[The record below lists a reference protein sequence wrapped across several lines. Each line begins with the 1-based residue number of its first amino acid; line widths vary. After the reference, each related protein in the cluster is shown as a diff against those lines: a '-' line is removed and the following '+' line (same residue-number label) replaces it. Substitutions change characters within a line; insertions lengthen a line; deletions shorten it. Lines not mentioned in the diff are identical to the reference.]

1 MACWLGS
8 AVEPA
13 WGEMLSARGG
23 LALGE
28 EVFLREG
35 LTVGEPAEEI
45 LELGAEPNCLGAAP
59 KARSGGGGIAI
70 TPLAGRPECP
80 GTRRAAPTNATSPS
94 TIAAYASLGRGNI
107 GLPKRALLTLR
118 PIIGI
123 TRPASCSTPSSPS
136 AAAVRLG
143 TYPNSLRTATT
154 ASPTAEVLHGL
165 SLDAEITD
173 PRNTAGAIGH
183 SSRTRPAW
191 MPPAQSHLP
200 R

>member
-1 MACWLGS
+1 MACWLGA

-13 WGEMLSARGG
+13 WRELLPAGEG

-35 LTVGEPAEEI
+35 LTVGEPVEEI
-45 LELGAEPNCLGAAP
+45 LELGAEPNCFGAAP
-59 KARSGGGGIAI
+59 KARSGGGGIVI
-70 TPLAGRPECP
+70 TPPAERPECP
-80 GTRRAAPTNATSPS
+80 GIRTTAPTNATSPS
-94 TIAAYASLGRGNI
+94 TIAAYASLDRGNI
-107 GLPKRALLTLR
+107 GLPKRALLILR
-118 PIIGI
+118 PIVGI

-154 ASPTAEVLHGL
+154 ASPTAAVLHDL
-165 SLDAEITD
+165 IVRC
-173 PRNTAGAIGH
+173 RNSRSPKHRWCH
-183 SSRTRPAW
+183 SSGTGRAW
-191 MPPAQSHLP
+191 MPPAQSHLQ